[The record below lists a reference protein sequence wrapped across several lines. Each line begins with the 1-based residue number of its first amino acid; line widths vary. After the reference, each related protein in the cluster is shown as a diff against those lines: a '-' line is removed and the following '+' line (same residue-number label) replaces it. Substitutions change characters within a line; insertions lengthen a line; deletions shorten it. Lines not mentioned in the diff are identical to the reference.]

1 MPNDLE
7 TYRQTLLDLY
17 LRLPDT
23 PHRVSRHDG
32 RLVQQL
38 WEQQVPLATVETAL
52 LLASVRRITRRPD
65 AIPLGPVRSLH
76 YFLPVI
82 EELLHTPLPHGDAYL
97 AYLRSKVALR
107 PAYSRSTSQVNA
119 SDLSGL
125 IP

>member
-1 MPNDLE
+1 MPNELE

-23 PHRVSRHDG
+23 PRRVSRHDG

-65 AIPLGPVRSLH
+65 AFPLGPVRSLH

-82 EELLHTPLPHGDAYL
+82 EELLAQPAPESYL
-97 AYLRSKVALR
+97 AYLRSKITLH
-107 PAYSRSTSQVNA
+107 PATGNAA
-119 SDLSGL
+119 SDQG
-125 IP
+125 

>member
-23 PHRVSRHDG
+23 PCRVSRHDG

-38 WEQQVPLATVETAL
+38 WKRRIPLITVETAFF
-52 LLASVRRITRRPD
+52 LASVRRAARRPD
-65 AIPLGPVRSLH
+65 VIPLGPIRSLH

-82 EELLHTPLPHGDAYL
+82 EELLANTVPESYL
-97 AYLRSKVALR
+97 TYLRNKVVLR
-107 PAYSRSTSQVNA
+107 SADAKTAAPA
-119 SDLSGL
+119 G
-125 IP
+125 